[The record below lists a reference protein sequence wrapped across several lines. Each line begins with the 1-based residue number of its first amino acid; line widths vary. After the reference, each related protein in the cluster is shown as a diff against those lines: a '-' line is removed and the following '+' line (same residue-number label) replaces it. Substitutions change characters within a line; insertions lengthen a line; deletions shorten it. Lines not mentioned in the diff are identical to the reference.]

1 MDESAVRAH
10 YAASWLPHASSSR
23 TQHAAELDAA
33 GTTLYVTLAT
43 DEHAYGIGAVNVA
56 PPKQQQGRQGEGEV
70 SLLEKVVPMS
80 SGANQMWGMAWH
92 SETSSLVSVQN
103 NMQEGDRKYGAL
115 DWRTLDPVAEA
126 WTSNPLANAA
136 YNATLNYTAV
146 WGNLGSVRAYD
157 AGAGVLYTLV
167 AVHRQEKI
175 HIGAVDAAA
184 GALLAASPQLS
195 EGGKPLWVSN
205 GLLQLAQLNE

>member
-1 MDESAVRAH
+1 M
-10 YAASWLPHASSSR
+10 
-23 TQHAAELDAA
+23 
-33 GTTLYVTLAT
+33 
-43 DEHAYGIGAVNVA
+43 
-56 PPKQQQGRQGEGEV
+56 
-70 SLLEKVVPMS
+70 
-80 SGANQMWGMAWH
+80 
-92 SETSSLVSVQN
+92 
-103 NMQEGDRKYGAL
+103 
-115 DWRTLDPVAEA
+115 
-126 WTSNPLANAA
+126 
-136 YNATLNYTAV
+136 
-146 WGNLGSVRAYD
+146 RAYD